1 MKGKK
6 LIKTIAFITVAS
18 SLAMSVSCGQKEEV
32 DTRSYVAVIA
42 KGADS
47 DYWDTVKKGVEEA
60 GEELGI
66 RTSFSAPSGK
76 SVVDSQMALIRQ
88 AIKDKADA
96 ILIAPISYDAINDA
110 LVDADRAG
118 IPILTFDSD
127 TSFENVKTKVTT
139 NNEAAGAIAAMN
151 AKELIGG
158 KGKIAIINHSEEM
171 QTTTRI
177 NGFTVEL
184 TGRTIEQLVAEGVTE
199 EQKANAVQQETEPE
213 NQEEDDQDTENPEDG
228 EDEPAAE
235 PDGIRIIENIYCGGV
250 QERAKEETKKIISE
264 HPDLKLIY
272 STNEPATIGVCQ
284 GIQEMGA
291 QDQVQ
296 VVGFDC
302 PFQLIECIK
311 DGTLDGTIVQDPYTM
326 GYNGVSFARK
336 ILSGTY
342 VDPEFDTGAT
352 YVTNENIDSAYVQK
366 LIYPL
371 GK

>member
-6 LIKTIAFITVAS
+6 LIKSIAFVTALS
-18 SLAMSVSCGQKEEV
+18 SLAMAVSCGKEEEV

-42 KGADS
+42 KGSDS

-60 GEELGI
+60 GEELNI
-66 RTSFSAPSGK
+66 RTSFSAPSGQ

-96 ILIAPISYDAINDA
+96 IVLAPISYDAINDA

-118 IPILTFDSD
+118 IPIITIDSD
-127 TSFENVKTKVTT
+127 SSFENIKAKVTT
-139 NNEAAGAIAAMN
+139 NNDAAGAIAAMN
-151 AKELIGG
+151 AKDIIGE

-184 TGRTIEQLVAEGVTE
+184 TGKTIEQLVAEGSTE
-199 EQKANAVQQETEPE
+199 EQKSNFIPEETTDEPE
-213 NQEEDDQDTENPEDG
+213 DQDAQDEDS
-228 EDEPAAE
+228 DESDEQQASE
-235 PDGIRIIENIYCGGV
+235 PDGIQIIENIYCGGV

-284 GIQEMGA
+284 GVQEMGV

-326 GYNGVSFARK
+326 GYNGISFARK
-336 ILSGTY
+336 IISGSY

-352 YVTNENIDSAYVQK
+352 FVTNDNINSTYVQK